1 MSVCLCA
8 QVQMVIPRLSCC
20 RVWSMNIGFRL
31 VGNER
36 KYRVSS
42 PDPVLMNES
51 RTLYFSGRP
60 TFSELGGVIG
70 NPTLNRSMT
79 PGKKKWQDSMME
91 TFHRLRVIHMKKIH
105 ALFFES
111 LVFRF
116 FFFNSSSCVLI
127 WSTFLGEHFIYLFSS
142 LSCVVCELQRG

>member
-1 MSVCLCA
+1 MLTPDLERNSNVSVCLCA
-8 QVQMVIPRLSCC
+8 QVQMAIPRLSCC

-70 NPTLNRSMT
+70 NPTLNRSVT
-79 PGKKKWQDSMME
+79 PGEKN
-91 TFHRLRVIHMKKIH
+91 RRI
-105 ALFFES
+105 A
-111 LVFRF
+111 
-116 FFFNSSSCVLI
+116 
-127 WSTFLGEHFIYLFSS
+127 
-142 LSCVVCELQRG
+142 